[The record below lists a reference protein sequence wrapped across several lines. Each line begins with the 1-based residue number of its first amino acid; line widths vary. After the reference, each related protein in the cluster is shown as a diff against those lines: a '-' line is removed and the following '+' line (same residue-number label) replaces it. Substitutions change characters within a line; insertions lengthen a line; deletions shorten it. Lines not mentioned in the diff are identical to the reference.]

1 MFRKATAVLTALLV
15 TLSFTSCQ
23 KEKKSKKDNS
33 SLTISEQ
40 ANENDPIDETTALTD

>member
-23 KEKKSKKDNS
+23 KEKKSKKCYETARKIS
-33 SLTISEQ
+33 KRILEKTI
-40 ANENDPIDETTALTD
+40 LR